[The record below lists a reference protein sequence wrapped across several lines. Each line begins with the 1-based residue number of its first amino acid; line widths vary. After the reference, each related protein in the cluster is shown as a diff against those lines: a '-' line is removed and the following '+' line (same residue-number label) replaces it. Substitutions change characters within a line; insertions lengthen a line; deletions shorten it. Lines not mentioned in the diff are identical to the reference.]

1 MKHRVNGNLTKGSF
15 RVVCSNCSKVYIVEE
30 GDINKAGI
38 VAMKYSDICD
48 DCHGEVILETNPKDE
63 KQKYDKDHP
72 YPQNNNC

>member
-1 MKHRVNGNLTKGSF
+1 
-15 RVVCSNCSKVYIVEE
+15 VYIVEE
-30 GDINKAGI
+30 GDTNKAGI